1 MIQFRIND
9 MKFKYHSPNIVPFP
23 EYVLDAC
30 DLVHDWT
37 YTSGDKLVSGLSKK
51 KSTSQVSFRV
61 ENQQYVYVSNFHKE
75 TLGEFILKVAIEDTL
90 EGEIHNDV

>member
-1 MIQFRIND
+1 MITFRVDD
-9 MKFKYHSPNIVPFP
+9 MRFEYHSPNVVPFP
-23 EYVLDAC
+23 EFVLDAC

-51 KSTSQVSFRV
+51 KSTSQVSFKV